1 MEPVRDSLDLWW
13 EEKHRGL
20 VRFARWLR
28 AAVESGEGGLVCDGC
43 GARRSEF
50 RIEKGGMVRCAACD
64 PSGPLQTVE
73 GLFRTFGEALVL
85 LRNYHLYSAGLN
97 LLREEISRK
106 LGHSPE
112 TLLQAISQKQRALVE
127 ARQLFSV
134 LNELAEAAD
143 KKSISLPLQSM
154 DVDCERMFA
163 LFAQAG
169 FS

>member
-1 MEPVRDSLDLWW
+1 
-13 EEKHRGL
+13 
-20 VRFARWLR
+20 VRFARWLV
-28 AAVESGEGGLVCDGC
+28 ALLESGAGGLVCEQC
-43 GARRSEF
+43 GIEGAEF
-50 RIEKGGMVRCAACD
+50 RMGKGGAVRCPACD
-64 PSGPLQTVE
+64 PSGPPQTVE
-73 GLFRTFGEALVL
+73 SLFRSFGEALVL
-85 LRNYHLYSAGLN
+85 LRNYHLFSAGLN

-112 TLLQAISQKQRALVE
+112 TLLQAISQKQRSLVE

-134 LNELAEAAD
+134 LNELAEAAE
-143 KKSISLPLQSM
+143 KRNLSLPLQST